1 MNVHKVSTEIGG
13 IELSIEIGKLAT
25 QADGAAYVRYGET
38 VVLVTAC
45 GAKEPREGM
54 HFFPLTCDH
63 RDNFYAAGKIPGGFF
78 KREGRPSE
86 REVLNSRMID
96 RPIRPLFPE
105 GYRNETQVIALVL
118 SADPDTDPSTLSIIG
133 ASTALYLST
142 LPFTQPIAA
151 VRVGLIDGSYII
163 NPSYSELEESR
174 MNLVVAGTAEGVTMV
189 EAGAN
194 EVSEEVMIEAVAFGH
209 DAVKQIVG
217 LEQQLYE
224 IIQPEKMQFEGPAKD
239 AEIEKKVESAI
250 REELEDALNTQKY
263 DKLTSYAKVD
273 NAKAKVLD
281 SFGEAE
287 EETLQ
292 LAGRAFNELKEK
304 IFRDQI
310 LYENIRPD
318 RRATD
323 EIRNIWIEGSILPRT
338 HGSAIFTRGET
349 QALVTA
355 TLGTADD
362 AQRMDRLEGESF
374 KRFLMHYNFPPFS
387 VGEVKRLMG
396 TSRREVGHGNLA
408 ERALLPMIPSEDEFP
423 YTIRVVSDILES
435 NGSSSMATVC
445 GATLALMEAGVPIK
459 RPVAGVAMGLV
470 SENDKYAILSDIA
483 GAEDHYG
490 DMDFKV
496 AGTREGIT
504 ALQMDIKITNV
515 SFEIMSKAMEQAK
528 RGRMHI
534 LDKMEEAIPTHRED
548 ISPYAPRIYTI
559 QIPVDKIRDVIG
571 PGGKMIRSI
580 VERTGVKI
588 DVNDDGK
595 INIASSDGPS
605 AESAIQII
613 KELTAEAEIG
623 KTYLGKVVRLVDFGA
638 FVEIFPGTDGLLHI
652 SEVAEHRIRDIHDE
666 LKEGDQLQVKVIAV
680 EGNKVKLSRRALL
693 REQRGEPAET
703 PSAGGGGRDR
713 GRSRRTRPWSAWWRR
728 RSGTEAET
736 LSDSAFPNFSA

>member
-1 MNVHKVSTEIGG
+1 MNVHKVSMEIGG
-13 IELSIEIGKLAT
+13 RELSIEVGKLAT
-25 QADGAAYVRYGET
+25 QADGAAYITYGET
-38 VVLVTAC
+38 VVLVSAC
-45 GAKEPREGM
+45 GAKEPREGLN
-54 HFFPLTCDH
+54 FFPLTCDH
-63 RDNFYAAGKIPGGFF
+63 RENFYAAGKIPGGFF
-78 KREGRPSE
+78 KREGKPSD

-96 RPIRPLFPE
+96 RPIRPLFPD
-105 GYRNETQVIALVL
+105 GYRNETQIIALVL

-151 VRVGLIDGSYII
+151 VRVGLVDGSYIV
-163 NPSYSELEESR
+163 NPSYTEMEESR
-174 MNLVVAGTAEGVTMV
+174 LNLVVAGTAEGVTMV
-189 EAGAN
+189 EAGAE
-194 EVSEEVMIEAVAFGH
+194 EVSEEVMIEAIAFGH
-209 DAVKQIVG
+209 DLVKQIIG
-217 LEQQLYE
+217 LEQQLYD
-224 IIQPEKMQFEGPAKD
+224 IILPEKTQPEGPAED
-239 AEIEKKVESAI
+239 AEIDKKVESLI

-273 NAKAKVLD
+273 NAKAKVLA
-281 SFGEAE
+281 SFEEAE
-287 EETLQ
+287 EETLK
-292 LAGRAFNELKEK
+292 LAGRAFSQMKEK

-310 LYENIRPD
+310 LYDSIRPD

-323 EIRNIWIEGSILPRT
+323 EIRPIWIEGNLLPRT
-338 HGSAIFTRGET
+338 HGSVIFTRGET

-374 KRFLMHYNFPPFS
+374 KRFLLHYNFPPFS
-387 VGEVKRLMG
+387 VGEVRRLMG
-396 TSRREVGHGNLA
+396 TSRREVGHGTLA
-408 ERALLPMIPSEDEFP
+408 ERALLPMMPSEDDFP
-423 YTIRVVSDILES
+423 YTVRVVSDILES

-445 GATLALMEAGVPIK
+445 GAALALMEAGVPIK

-470 SENDKYAILSDIA
+470 SEGGKYAVLSDIA

-515 SFEIMSKAMEQAK
+515 TFEIMSKAMEQAK
-528 RGRMHI
+528 AGRMHI
-534 LDKMEEAIPTHRED
+534 LDKMQEAIPAVKDD
-548 ISPYAPRIYTI
+548 ISPHAPRIHTI

-588 DVNDDGK
+588 DVNDDGRV
-595 INIASSDGPS
+595 NIASSDGQS
-605 AESAIQII
+605 AEQAIQII
-613 KELTAEAEIG
+613 KDLTAEAEIG

-693 REQRGEPAET
+693 REQRGEPAEI
-703 PSAGGGGRDR
+703 PSGGGGGRDR
-713 GRSRRTRPWSAWWRR
+713 GGRGRGGPPRGDRGRGPRGRR
-728 RSGTEAET
+728 
-736 LSDSAFPNFSA
+736 

>member
-25 QADGAAYVRYGET
+25 QADGAAYIRYGET

-54 HFFPLTCDH
+54 AFFPLTCDH

-86 REVLNSRMID
+86 REVLNSRLID

-105 GYRNETQVIALVL
+105 GYRHETQVIALVL

-142 LPFTQPIAA
+142 LPFTEPIAA
-151 VRVGLIDGSYII
+151 VRVGLVDGSYII
-163 NPSYSELEESR
+163 NPSYTELEKSR
-174 MNLVVAGTAEGVTMV
+174 LNLVVAGTASGVTMV

-194 EVSEEVMIEAVAFGH
+194 EVSEEVMIEAIAFGH

-224 IIQPEKMQFEGPAKD
+224 IIKPEKMQFEGAAKD
-239 AEIEKKVESAI
+239 AEIEKKVEGMI
-250 REELEDALNTQKY
+250 REELEDALNTQEY

-273 NAKAKVLD
+273 NAKAKVLA
-281 SFGEAE
+281 SFEEAQ
-287 EETLQ
+287 EETLE
-292 LAGRAFNELKEK
+292 LAGRAFSELKEK

-310 LYENIRPD
+310 LYKNTRPD

-323 EIRNIWIEGSILPRT
+323 EIRNIWIEGSVLPRT

-387 VGEVKRLMG
+387 VGEVRRLMG

-408 ERALLPMIPSEDEFP
+408 ERALLPMIPSEDDFP

-445 GATLALMEAGVPIK
+445 GASLALMEAGVPIK
-459 RPVAGVAMGLV
+459 RAVAGVAMGLV

-580 VERTGVKI
+580 VERTGVKV

-595 INIASSDGPS
+595 INIASNDGPS

-703 PSAGGGGRDR
+703 PSASGGWSRS
-713 GRSRRTRPWSAWWRR
+713 GRSRRTRPRSSWWRR
-728 RSGTEAET
+728 RSGTETEEIGFVRQ
-736 LSDSAFPNFSA
+736 L

>member
-45 GAKEPREGM
+45 GAKEPRKGM

-174 MNLVVAGTAEGVTMV
+174 MNLVVAGTAEGVIMV

-224 IIQPEKMQFEGPAKD
+224 IIQPEKVQFEGPAKD

-287 EETLQ
+287 EETLE

-310 LYENIRPD
+310 LYEHIRPD

-713 GRSRRTRPWSAWWRR
+713 GDRGGRGRGPRGGDGGRGPRR
-728 RSGTEAET
+728 RR
-736 LSDSAFPNFSA
+736 

>member
-1 MNVHKVSTEIGG
+1 MNVHKVSMEIGG
-13 IELSIEIGKLAT
+13 RELSIEVGKLAT
-25 QADGAAYVRYGET
+25 QADGSAYITYGET
-38 VVLVTAC
+38 VVLVSAC

-54 HFFPLTCDH
+54 DFFPLTCDH
-63 RDNFYAAGKIPGGFF
+63 RENFYAAGKIPGGFF
-78 KREGRPSE
+78 KREGKPSD

-96 RPIRPLFPE
+96 RPIRPLFPD
-105 GYRNETQVIALVL
+105 GYRNETQIIALVL

-151 VRVGLIDGSYII
+151 VRVGLVDGSYIV
-163 NPSYSELEESR
+163 NPSYTEMEESR
-174 MNLVVAGTAEGVTMV
+174 LNLVVAGTAEGVTMV
-189 EAGAN
+189 EAGAE
-194 EVSEEVMIEAVAFGH
+194 EVSEEVMIEAIAFGH
-209 DAVKQIVG
+209 DAVKQVIG
-217 LEQQLYE
+217 LEQQLYD
-224 IIQPEKMQFEGPAKD
+224 IFQPQKTQFEGPAKD
-239 AEIEKKVESAI
+239 AETEKKVESLI

-273 NAKAKVLD
+273 NAKEKVLA
-281 SFGEAE
+281 SFEEAE
-287 EETLQ
+287 EETLKV
-292 LAGRAFNELKEK
+292 AGRAFKALKEK

-323 EIRNIWIEGSILPRT
+323 EIRPIWIEGSLLPRT
-338 HGSAIFTRGET
+338 HGSVIFTRGET

-374 KRFLMHYNFPPFS
+374 KRFLLHYNFPPFS
-387 VGEVKRLMG
+387 VGEVRRLMG
-396 TSRREVGHGNLA
+396 TSRREVGHGTLA
-408 ERALLPMIPSEDEFP
+408 ERALLPMMPSEDDFP

-445 GATLALMEAGVPIK
+445 GAALALMEAGVPIK

-470 SENDKYAILSDIA
+470 SEGAKYAVLSDIA

-515 SFEIMSKAMEQAK
+515 TVEIMSKAMEQAK
-528 RGRMHI
+528 AGRMHI
-534 LDKMEEAIPTHRED
+534 LDKMQEAIPAVKDD
-548 ISPYAPRIYTI
+548 ISPHAPRIHTI

-588 DVNDDGK
+588 DVNDDGRV
-595 INIASSDGPS
+595 NIASSDGPS
-605 AESAIQII
+605 AEQAIQII
-613 KELTAEAEIG
+613 KDLTAEAEIG

-693 REQRGEPAET
+693 REQRGEPAEI
-703 PSAGGGGRDR
+703 PSGGGGGRDR
-713 GRSRRTRPWSAWWRR
+713 GGRGRGPRGDRGRGPRGRR
-728 RSGTEAET
+728 
-736 LSDSAFPNFSA
+736 